1 MRGTNEYNDGS
12 SYNVKIKLKCSTI
25 PGGWKRMKEPPSQE
39 RSVDKQ
45 A

>member
-1 MRGTNEYNDGS
+1 MRGTDEYNDGS
-12 SYNVKIKLKCSTI
+12 SYNVKIKLKCNTI